1 MAAFYSIIY
10 LRKENNMKYIWED
23 PQIIKQNK
31 EDGHVIALPQKTA
44 DGATERKPSPF
55 KISLDGEWKFLWQ
68 KGISEAPL
76 GTTEAQFDDSA
87 WETITVP
94 GVWQLQKDYTKPYY
108 YANSFPN
115 CISTDKK
122 KIPCIDHSAQEVGV
136 HRTSFVLTKE
146 WLDRE
151 VFLFFGAAKSGL
163 EVFVNGKRVG
173 YSQGA
178 NTPHEFDVTEFVKE
192 GENQLTAVV
201 YRYTDGTYL
210 EDQDMWFFSGIYR
223 EVYLYSEPKVCLRDI
238 YVTTELINNY
248 TDADLTAELFIN
260 DYSDA
265 GKFTEVAAV
274 LLKDGKDI
282 PIGSSDLITKNG
294 ENKLVFKKRIASPAL
309 WSSEKPELYTLLFK
323 LTCGEEVTFKAIRI
337 GFKEVKIDGE
347 RILVNGQPLLI
358 RGVNRHDY
366 DPDFGWA
373 VPTERYIQ
381 DLNIMK
387 RANINA
393 IRTSHYP
400 NDPRFYDLCDE
411 YGFYVMDE
419 CDLETHGVRRKG
431 VPGDNPMWTKA
442 VVDRME
448 RMVLRDRNHA
458 CVFMWSLGNES
469 GDGSNFLRM
478 KEAALRLDKTRQFHY
493 EGDFDFTKSDVIS
506 RMYPSETD
514 FEKLAKRE
522 PITIGAFDNI
532 ANALA
537 ADNKPIAKELYTK
550 PVVLCEYAH
559 AMENS
564 LGNFKEYMD
573 AFEKY
578 DNLAGGFIWD
588 FVDQAIHKKDE
599 NGNDIWLYGTDY
611 NEKEN
616 WFVPPYNTC
625 AIVGSNTYF
634 NANGIIA
641 ADRTPH
647 PSLFEVKKVYAEMRV
662 EQKEGAPDTYVVK
675 NKQLF
680 SDLSAFDLRYV
691 VTNDGEKILEGEV
704 SRESFEK
711 TAPLSES
718 EFVLPTNIP
727 ESATGEIIIT
737 FSFLRREKTRFCE
750 KGFEQSFDQFV
761 LREALAAEAEEDT
774 GFVRIEGTEKFF
786 TVTGENFV
794 YTFENGQLSKLQK
807 NGRDYLIKPF
817 SPNFYRPLTDN
828 DIDYLNFTP
837 PLIFLQPLY
846 QWRRSTAAAK
856 SKATLVHQYSH
867 SAYIE
872 TSISVIGMKNVK
884 ITYTVHSDGRI
895 GVDYEGSALM
905 DMLRFG
911 LQFRLPGEFD
921 GVKWYGRGPHE
932 TYCDRKTGGKIAIHE
947 MKVSELEHRYMRPQ
961 ENGQRTDVRALEI
974 FDEGGN
980 GLRFT
985 AKGETPFCFGAL
997 RYSLDELDKA
1007 THEHL
1012 LPHRDFTNVTLDFM
1026 QRGVGGD
1033 APGSACIHEPYLM
1046 RKGKKYRLAFDVT
1059 VK

>member
-1 MAAFYSIIY
+1 
-10 LRKENNMKYIWED
+10 MKYIWEN
-23 PQIIKQNK
+23 PQIIKENK
-31 EDGHVIALPQKTA
+31 QDGHVIALPHKTA
-44 DGATERKPSPF
+44 ESATERKDSPF
-55 KISLDGEWKFLWQ
+55 KISLNGEWKFLWE
-68 KGISEAPL
+68 KGICEAPV
-76 GTTEAQFDDSA
+76 GSTDKDFDDSG

-94 GVWQLQKDYTKPYY
+94 GVWQLQKNYSKPYY
-108 YANSFPN
+108 YANSYPN

-122 KIPCIDHSAQEVGV
+122 KIPSIDHAAQEIGV
-136 HRTSFVLTKE
+136 HRTTVNIPES
-146 WLDRE
+146 WLSRE
-151 VFLFFGAAKSGL
+151 IFLFFGAAKAGL
-163 EVFVNGKRVG
+163 ELFVNGKRVG
-173 YSQGA
+173 YSQGS
-178 NTPHEFDVTEFVKE
+178 NTPHEFDVTEYVSE
-192 GENQLTAVV
+192 GENQITAVV

-223 EVYLYSEPKVCLRDI
+223 EVYLYSEPKVCLRDF
-238 YVTTELINNY
+238 YVTTDLINNY
-248 TDADLTAELFIN
+248 TDADLTVEMFIN

-265 GKFTEVAAV
+265 GKFAEVAAV
-274 LLKDGKDI
+274 LLKNGKDI
-282 PIGSSDLITKNG
+282 AVGSSELITRSG
-294 ENKLVFKKRIASPAL
+294 ENKLVFKKRVLSPAL

-323 LTCGEEVTFKAIRI
+323 ITCGEEVTFKSFRI
-337 GFKEVKIDGE
+337 GFKQVEIVGE
-347 RILVNGQPLLI
+347 KILVNGQPLLI

-366 DPDFGWA
+366 DPDYGWA
-373 VPTERYIQ
+373 VPHERYIQ

-400 NDPRFYDLCDE
+400 NDPQLYDLCDE

-419 CDLETHGVRRKG
+419 CDLETHGVRRKN
-431 VPGDNPMWTKA
+431 VPGSNPMWTKA

-478 KEAALRLDKTRQFHY
+478 KEAAMRLDRTRQFHY

-506 RMYPSETD
+506 RMYPNEKD
-514 FEKLAKRE
+514 FEKLGKRE
-522 PITIGAFDNI
+522 AITISAFDNV

-564 LGNFKEYMD
+564 LGNFQEYMD

-599 NGNDIWLYGTDY
+599 DGNDLWLYGTDF

-616 WFVPPYNTC
+616 WYVPPYNTC
-625 AIVGSNTYF
+625 AITGSNTYF

-641 ADRTPH
+641 ADRSLH
-647 PSLFEVKKVYAEMRV
+647 PSIYEVKKVYAEMKV
-662 EQKEGAPDTYVVK
+662 EKSTDKKDVYIVK

-680 SDLSAFDLRYV
+680 SDLSAFDLCFV
-691 VTNDGEKILEGEV
+691 VTNDGEVILKGEI
-704 SRESFEK
+704 EK
-711 TAPLSES
+711 EKYADTAPLSKK
-718 EFVLPTNIP
+718 EFTLPIDIP
-727 ESATGEIIIT
+727 ETATGEIIII
-737 FSFLRREKTRFCE
+737 FSFLRREKTAFCE
-750 KGFEQSFDQFV
+750 KGFEQAFDQYI
-761 LREALAAEAEEDT
+761 LRSALPKEEPKDT
-774 GFVRIEGTEKFF
+774 GKVKIEGTEKFF
-786 TVTGENFV
+786 TVTGDGFV
-794 YTFENGQLSKLQK
+794 YTFENGQLAQIKKGETS
-807 NGRDYLIKPF
+807 YLIKPF

-837 PLIFLQPLY
+837 PLIFANPLF
-846 QWRRSTAAAK
+846 QWRRSTALSK

-867 SAYIE
+867 SAYVE
-872 TSISVIGMKNVK
+872 TSVSVIGMKNVK
-884 ITYTVHSDGRI
+884 IFYTVHSDGRI
-895 GVDYEGSALM
+895 SVSYEGTALL

-911 LQFRLPGEFD
+911 LQFRLD
-921 GVKWYGRGPHE
+921 GQYDLVKWYGRGPHE
-932 TYCDRKTGGKIAIHE
+932 TYCDRKTGGKFGIYE
-947 MKVSELEHRYMRPQ
+947 MPVEQLEHRYMRPQ
-961 ENGQRTDVRALEI
+961 ENGQRTDVRFLEI
-974 FDEGGN
+974 KDGESHA
-980 GLRFT
+980 LRFT
-985 AKGETPFCFGAL
+985 AKGEEPFCFGAL
-997 RYSLDELDKA
+997 RYSLEELDKA

-1012 LPHRDFTNVTLDFM
+1012 LPHQNFTNVTLDLM

-1033 APGSACIHEPYLM
+1033 APGSACLHEPYIM
-1046 RKGKKYRLAFDVT
+1046 HKGKTYKLEFEIE

>member
-1 MAAFYSIIY
+1 
-10 LRKENNMKYIWED
+10 MKYIWED
-23 PQIIKQNK
+23 PQIIKENK
-31 EDGHVIALPQKTA
+31 EDGHIIALPHKTA
-44 DGATERKPSPF
+44 ESATSRKESPF
-55 KISLDGEWKFLWQ
+55 KISLNGSWKFLWE
-68 KGISEAPL
+68 KGICEAPE
-76 GTTEAQFDDSA
+76 GTTAADFDDSA
-87 WETITVP
+87 WEDITIP

-108 YANSFPN
+108 YANSYPN
-115 CISTDKK
+115 AIGTEKN
-122 KIPCIDHSAQEVGV
+122 KIPSIDHSMQEIGV
-136 HRTSFVLTKE
+136 HRTSFTIPHE

-151 VFLFFGAAKSGL
+151 IFLFFGAAKAGL

-173 YSQGA
+173 YSQGS
-178 NTPHEFDVTEFVKE
+178 NTPHEFDVTDFVTE

-223 EVYLYSEPKVCLRDI
+223 EVYLYSEPKVCLRDLYI
-238 YVTTELINNY
+238 TTDLVNDY
-248 TDADLTAELFIN
+248 KDADLTVEMFIN
-260 DYSDA
+260 DYSAA
-265 GKFTEVAAV
+265 GQSLDVAAV

-282 PIGSSDLITKNG
+282 AVGSSDLITRSG
-294 ENKLVFKKRIASPAL
+294 ENKLLFKKHIKAPAL
-309 WSSEKPELYTLLFK
+309 WSSEKPALYTLLIK
-323 LTCGEEVTFKAIRI
+323 TVCGKDVTFKAVRI
-337 GFKEVKIDGE
+337 GFKQVEIVGE
-347 RILVNGQPLLI
+347 KILVNGKPLLI

-373 VPTERYIQ
+373 VPTERYIE

-400 NDPRFYDLCDE
+400 NDPKLYDLCDE
-411 YGFYVMDE
+411 YGFWVMDE
-419 CDLETHGVRRKG
+419 CDLETHGVRRKN
-431 VPGDNPMWTKA
+431 VPGDNLMWTKA

-478 KEAALRLDKTRQFHY
+478 KEAALRLDRTRQFHY

-506 RMYPSETD
+506 RMYPNEKD
-514 FEKLAKRE
+514 FEKLGKRE
-522 PITIGAFDNI
+522 PITISAFDNI

-564 LGNFKEYMD
+564 LGNFQEYMD

-588 FVDQAIHKKDE
+588 FVDQAIHKKDAD
-599 NGNDIWLYGTDY
+599 GNDLWLYGTDY
-611 NEKEN
+611 NEKSN

-625 AIVGSNTYF
+625 AITGSNTYF

-641 ADRTPH
+641 ADRSLH
-647 PSLFEVKKVYAEMRV
+647 PSIYEVKKVYAEMKV
-662 EQKEGAPDTYVVK
+662 EKKEGAKDVYIVK

-680 SDLSAFDLRYV
+680 SDLSAFDLCYT
-691 VTNDGEKILEGEV
+691 VTNDGEVILSGEV
-704 SRESFEK
+704 PKESYENLE
-711 TAPLSES
+711 PLSER
-718 EFVLPTNIP
+718 EFTLHLDIP
-727 ESATGEIIIT
+727 ESAKGEIIVI
-737 FSFLRREKTRFCE
+737 FSFLRREATRFCE
-750 KGFEQSFDQFV
+750 KGFEQGFDQYI
-761 LREALAAEAEEDT
+761 LRDALPKEEVKDT
-774 GFVRIEGTEKFF
+774 GKVKIEGTEKAF
-786 TVTGENFV
+786 TVTGDGFV
-794 YTFENGQLSKLQK
+794 YSFENGQLAQIQK
-807 NGRDYLIKPF
+807 GEKSYLIKPF

-837 PLIFLQPLY
+837 PLIFANPLY
-846 QWRRSTAAAK
+846 QWRRSTALAK
-856 SKATLVHQYSH
+856 SKAVLVHQYSH

-872 TSISVIGMKNVK
+872 THISVIGMKNVK
-884 ITYTVHSDGRI
+884 IFYTVHSDGRI
-895 GVDYEGSALM
+895 SVSYEGAALM

-921 GVKWYGRGPHE
+921 NVKWYGRGPQE
-932 TYCDRKTGGKIAIHE
+932 TYCDRKTGGKFGIYDL
-947 MKVSELEHRYMRPQ
+947 KVKELEHRYMRPQ
-961 ENGQRTDVRALEI
+961 ENGQRTDVRKLEI
-974 FDEGGN
+974 TNADGEG
-980 GLRFT
+980 LSFT
-985 AKGETPFCFGAL
+985 AKGEKPFCFGCL
-997 RYSLDELDKA
+997 RYSLDALDKA

-1012 LPHRDFTNVTLDFM
+1012 LKDEDFTNVTLDLM

-1033 APGSACIHEPYLM
+1033 APGSACLHDPYIM
-1046 RKGKKYRLAFDVT
+1046 HKGKTYKYEFDIE